1 MLPEVTAAEL
11 ASQAADE
18 LRRTAADGLA
28 RLNRQR
34 ADRQEAEQRL
44 ATEERNHTL
53 HDRLAGLLGDRGIQ
67 LDLVRDAERQI
78 IELANDVLVRVS
90 SGDLRFDPPDPTSE
104 RPFDLTIR
112 RVDCPGPIA
121 MANLSGGQRFR
132 VAVSLALA
140 VCRFANGERRPLESV
155 IIDEGFGCL
164 DRDGRMAMI
173 AELRDGQA
181 LSRMFKRVLVV
192 SHQEDFAA
200 AFPVGY
206 RLRSEGGMT
215 TVESF
220 GLQDEQ

>member
-1 MLPEVTAAEL
+1 
-11 ASQAADE
+11 
-18 LRRTAADGLA
+18 
-28 RLNRQR
+28 
-34 ADRQEAEQRL
+34 
-44 ATEERNHTL
+44 
-53 HDRLAGLLGDRGIQ
+53 LLGDRGIQ

-78 IELANDVLVRVS
+78 IEFANDVLVRVS
-90 SGDLRFDPPDPTSE
+90 SGDLRFDPPDPASE
-104 RPFDLTIR
+104 RSFDLTIR
-112 RVDCPGPIA
+112 RADCPGPIA
-121 MANLSGGQRFR
+121 VANLSGGQRFR

-206 RLRSEGGMT
+206 RLRTEGGAT
-215 TVESF
+215 TVEPF
-220 GLQDEQ
+220 GLC